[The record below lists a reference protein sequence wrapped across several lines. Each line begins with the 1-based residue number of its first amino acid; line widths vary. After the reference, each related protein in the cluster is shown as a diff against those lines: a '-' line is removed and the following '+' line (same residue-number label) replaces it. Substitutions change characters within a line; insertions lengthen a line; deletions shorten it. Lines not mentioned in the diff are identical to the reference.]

1 MKLSIF
7 KDTIMN
13 NSKEEKLLG
22 VTLDNE
28 LTFRSHIGELS
39 NTTSKTISAFSR
51 MSNQLNDSQKNIF

>member
-1 MKLSIF
+1 
-7 KDTIMN
+7 MN

-39 NTTSKTISAFSR
+39 NTASKTISAFSR

>member
-7 KDTIMN
+7 KGTIMN

-39 NTTSKTISAFSR
+39 NTASKTISAFSR